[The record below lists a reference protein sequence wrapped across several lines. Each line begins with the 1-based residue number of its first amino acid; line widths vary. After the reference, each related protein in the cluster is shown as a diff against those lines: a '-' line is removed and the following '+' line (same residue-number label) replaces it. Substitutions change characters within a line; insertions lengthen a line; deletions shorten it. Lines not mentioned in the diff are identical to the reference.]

1 MANVQVRN
9 VDEAIVSRLKSRAG
23 ERGQSLQGYL
33 SDLLA
38 AEAAVVS
45 NDALLESAAVDEST
59 YRARS
64 GEAAAE
70 IRRGRADREHSFT

>member
-9 VDEAIVSRLKSRAG
+9 VDEDIVTRLKLRAG

-33 SDLLA
+33 LDLLA

-45 NDALLESAAVDEST
+45 NDALLEAA
-59 YRARS
+59 
-64 GEAAAE
+64 
-70 IRRGRADREHSFT
+70 